1 MAVTLFGDIFG
12 DWLTEQDKW
21 LFEAPLVSCDI
32 NREKRSITAVCAFSE
47 KVQDIGALIRIGNSI
62 AIKMNLASFAVMPK
76 YPDDVAAS
84 VTAGWMSEGASS
96 AGQAAPAAASA
107 SSVVKGEEELRSDR
121 AAVSESI
128 DQSEPEVLFG
138 NRITGSV
145 SAISEIDP
153 ESGKY
158 ITVSG
163 DIFNVQIVPTKK
175 GDKNKVSFMF
185 SDGTGSVSAKTY
197 VELERM
203 EGLSGLKDGMT
214 LLMKGS
220 YKYDDWDKD
229 YLFKPAHISKIKK
242 KKGVT
247 DNAAEKRIELHAHTS
262 MSQMDAVV
270 PAGDLVKQAYE
281 WGHHAIAI
289 TDHGVVQAYP
299 EAMNAYEAIKSKDPD
314 TDFKVIYGVES
325 YFIDDTVKVVHG
337 DKDIPLNGEFVV
349 FDIETTGLSGRFC
362 HIIEIGAVKIKDG
375 STAENFSMYVNPGVP
390 LPAKITEL
398 TGITEENLRDAES
411 EESAVKKFKEFC
423 GDAVLVAHNARFD
436 TSFMY
441 RAAKRFGF
449 EFRNTYI
456 DTVTFAWKL
465 LPDSKNYRLDVVAK
479 ALNLRSFNHHRAVD
493 DAEILV
499 EIFNCLINM
508 AVERGC
514 KNISDL
520 NDVLPNGNI
529 KKLKYYH
536 QIILVKNM
544 VGLKNLYKLI
554 SKTHI
559 EYFHRKPLLPKTVLN
574 EFREGL
580 IIGSAC
586 EQGEL
591 YQAVLMGE
599 PEDVVENI
607 AKYYDYL
614 EIQPDGNNAF
624 MLREGTVGSD
634 EDLHEVNRIIIETAD
649 RLGKPTVATGDI
661 HFLKKEDAEIR
672 KILMAGQDYSDAE
685 LQPPL
690 YFKTTDEMLS
700 DFSYLG
706 DRAEEVVVKNPALI
720 AASVENIRPIPKGS
734 YPPSIEGSEQLL
746 RDVTTKKAHE
756 VYGDP
761 LPEIVEKRLNREL
774 DSIIGNGY
782 SVMYV
787 TAQKLVADSVE
798 HGYLVGSRGSVG
810 SSFVATM
817 AGISEVNPLAP
828 HYVCPN
834 CKHSE
839 FITDG
844 SIGSGFDLPP
854 KDCPVCR
861 TPYNRDGHDIPFETF
876 LGFNG
881 DKVPDID
888 LNFASEYQSNSHKFT
903 ETLFGKQNVFK
914 AGTIST
920 VAEKTAYGYVR
931 KYFEERGMSVNR
943 AEETRLAEKLFKSS
957 IKRTTGQ
964 HPGGMVVVPGD
975 MEVYDFCPIQHPAD
989 DAESDTLTTH
999 FDFHSIHDNILKLD
1013 ELGHVVPTIYRYLE
1027 EYSGVPVTSVSLS
1040 DEQVMSLFESPAA
1053 LGVTKEEIYSETGT
1067 YSLPELGTK
1076 FVRDMVIEAKPRTF
1090 SDLLQVSGLSHG
1102 TDVWLGNAQDLI
1114 RNGTCTISEVIGTRD
1129 SIMTYL
1135 IYHGLPSKMAF
1146 DIMEIVRK
1154 GKAKQKLT
1162 DEYITAM
1169 REHDVPEWYIDS
1181 CFKIKYM
1188 FPKAHAAAY
1197 MISALRLGWYKVHR
1211 PVEYYCAYFT
1221 GRSEDIEAATIIA
1234 GKDAVRRRIAELKD
1248 KGKEASVKET
1258 SVLENLYIFNEM
1270 LSRGIEVL
1278 PIDLYKSHSRK
1289 FLPED
1294 GKMRLPFTAMDGTG
1308 EKAAEALYDAVH
1320 SGDEVIS
1327 VDDLCS
1333 RPGVSKSVIESLR
1346 GYNALGG
1353 LPETNQLTF
1362 FGF

>member
-1 MAVTLFGDIFG
+1 MSQVSFGKIFG
-12 DWLTEQDKW
+12 EWLSEQDKR
-21 LFEAPLVSCDI
+21 LSEAPLVSCDVDS
-32 NREKRSITAVCAFSE
+32 EKRCITAVCSFESRLE
-47 KVQDIGALIRIGNSI
+47 DIGMLIRAGNTL
-62 AIKMNLASFAVMPK
+62 AMRLGLASFTILPK
-76 YPDDVAAS
+76 YPQEIADTVTLGWGEGGSAPAPHAPAAS
-84 VTAGWMSEGASS
+84 V
-96 AGQAAPAAASA
+96 
-107 SSVVKGEEELRSDR
+107 SSVEKSAEQLKEDR
-121 AAVSESI
+121 NAVTESI
-128 DQSEPEVLFG
+128 NTDAPEILYG
-138 NRITGSV
+138 DKITGKV
-145 SAISEIDP
+145 TAISEIDP

-158 ITVSG
+158 TVVSG
-163 DIFNVQIVPTKK
+163 DVFNLQVAPTKK
-175 GDKNKVSFMF
+175 GDKNRVSFMF
-185 SDGTGSVSAKTY
+185 TDGTGSLSAKTY
-197 VELERM
+197 VELDKF
-203 EGLSGLKDGMT
+203 EGLSKLKNGMT
-214 LLMKGS
+214 VLMRGS
-220 YKYDDWDKD
+220 YRYDDWDKD
-229 YLFKPAHISKIKK
+229 YLFKPTHISKIKK
-242 KKGVT
+242 T
-247 DNAAEKRIELHAHTS
+247 QRNDEASEKRIELHAHTS

-270 PAGDLVKQAYE
+270 PAGELVSTAYR
-281 WGHHAIAI
+281 WGHPAIAI

-299 EAMNAYEAIKSKDPD
+299 EAMNAYERIKSSDPD
-314 TDFKVIYGVES
+314 TEFKVIYGVEA
-325 YFIDDTVKVVHG
+325 YFIDDTVRVVHG
-337 DKDIPLNGEFVV
+337 ERDIPLNGEFVV

-362 HIIEIGAVKIKDG
+362 RIIEIGAVKIRDG
-375 STAENFSMYVNPGVP
+375 STVANFSQYVNPGVP
-390 LPAKITEL
+390 IPEKITEL
-398 TGITEENLRDAES
+398 TGITQADIDGADDEKTALT
-411 EESAVKKFKEFC
+411 KFLEFC
-423 GDAVLVAHNARFD
+423 GDAVLVAHNAKFD
-436 TSFMY
+436 TSFIH
-441 RAAKRFGF
+441 RTAERFSIPF
-449 EFRNTYI
+449 SCTFI
-456 DTVTFAWKL
+456 DTVTLAWKL
-465 LPDSKNYRLDVVAK
+465 LPEAKNYRLDVVAK

-499 EIFNCLINM
+499 EIFNNLLNM
-508 AVERGC
+508 SAEKGC
-514 KNISDL
+514 TSISEL
-520 NDVLPNGNI
+520 NTLLPNGNV
-529 KKLKYYH
+529 KKLKYNH
-536 QIILVKNM
+536 QIILVRNM
-544 VGLKNLYKLI
+544 TGLKNLYKLI
-554 SKTHI
+554 SRSHI
-559 EYFHRKPLLPKTVLN
+559 DFFHRKPLIPRTLLD
-574 EFREGL
+574 EYREGL

-591 YQAVLMGE
+591 YQAILQGLPDESVRK
-599 PEDVVENI
+599 I
-607 AKYYDYL
+607 AEYYDYL

-624 MLREGTVGSD
+624 MLREGTVMSN
-634 EDLHEVNRIIIETAD
+634 EELHEINRTIIELGD
-649 RLGKPTVATGDI
+649 SLGKLTVATGDV
-661 HFLKKEDAEIR
+661 HFLNSEDAEIR

-690 YFKTTDEMLS
+690 YFKTTDEMLE
-700 DFSYLG
+700 DFAYLG
-706 DRAEEVVVKNPALI
+706 ERAREVVIDNPA
-720 AASVENIRPIPKGS
+720 AVSRMTENIRPIPKGS
-734 YPPSIEGSEQLL
+734 YPPSIEGSEELL
-746 RDVTTKKAHE
+746 RTVATNRAHE
-756 VYGDP
+756 IYGDP
-761 LPEIVEKRLNREL
+761 LPEIVEKRLEREL
-774 DSIIGNGY
+774 ASIIGNGY

-810 SSFVATM
+810 SSFAATM

-828 HYVCPN
+828 HYVCPS
-834 CKHSE
+834 CKNSE

-854 KDCPVCR
+854 KNCPVCGA
-861 TPYNRDGHDIPFETF
+861 PYNRDGHDIPFETF

-931 KYFEERGMSVNR
+931 KYFEERGMTVNR
-943 AEETRLAEKLFKSS
+943 AEETRLAEKIFNAS

-989 DAESDTLTTH
+989 DTESDTLTTH

-1040 DEQVMSLFESPAA
+1040 DEKVMSLFASPEA

-1076 FVRDMVIEAKPRTF
+1076 FVRDMVIEAKPKTF

-1162 DEYITAM
+1162 EEYITAM
-1169 REHDVPEWYIDS
+1169 REHNVPEWYIDS

-1221 GRSEDIEAATIIA
+1221 GRSEDIDSLTIIK
-1234 GKDAVRRRIAELKD
+1234 GKEAVRRKIAEIKD
-1248 KGKEASVKET
+1248 KGKEASQKEQ

-1278 PIDLYKSHSRK
+1278 PVDLYKSHSRK

-1320 SGDEVIS
+1320 SGEEIIS

-1346 GYNALGG
+1346 GYNALGS